1 MKNVLKFNEFHRIFE
16 ASEKNKFFSFLG
28 DYVDTDY
35 FVNILYG
42 RRGGQVSPYKKMQK
56 YRNQESN
63 YALNAL
69 HFIYQGGTKGRTSSD
84 VRNYLQSLGHSGG
97 GNLLYAGEWNED
109 NPIGSRRTGLFEAH
123 CKKIDGRWVL
133 TDKKLKKYFYVQ
145 DMVDQGATKDEID
158 RALQMQDL
166 GIDIT
171 SSHSLDLDNID
182 LTKLDI

>member
-1 MKNVLKFNEFHRIFE
+1 L
-16 ASEKNKFFSFLG
+16 
-28 DYVDTDY
+28 
-35 FVNILYG
+35 
-42 RRGGQVSPYKKMQK
+42 
-56 YRNQESN
+56 
-63 YALNAL
+63 
-69 HFIYQGGTKGRTSSD
+69 
-84 VRNYLQSLGHSGG
+84 SGG
-97 GNLLYAGEWNED
+97 GNILYATEWAWED
-109 NPIGSRRTGLFEAH
+109 DAGSRRTGLFEAH

-171 SSHSLDLDNID
+171 SSHSSDLDNID